1 MLEGIVQGLVA
12 IVVAGVLAQWV
23 AWRLGLPSILLL
35 LGVGI
40 LAGPVLGWL
49 EPDALFGDLLLPFVS
64 LSVAVILYEGGLSLR
79 WRELSQ
85 VGGVVRNLSTVG
97 VLVTWSG
104 GSLLARA
111 LFDVSWTMALLL
123 GALFIVTGP
132 TVIGPMLRQIR
143 PRRSVATALKWEGI
157 VTDPLGVMVAV
168 IVFEVVLYGVDGA
181 HPMRGIAIVLG
192 MGSLL
197 GIAAGWG
204 LGWLLRQHLLPDHLQ
219 NPVSLMLVFLIFGA
233 SESVQSE
240 SGLLAVTVM
249 GVVLA
254 NQRRI
259 DIRHII
265 EFKESLQVLLLAV
278 LFVLLS
284 ARIEREMLLQIGWR
298 HVLFLAGLV
307 LVVRPL
313 AVFLSSIGS
322 KMGWREKLFVALVA
336 PRGIVSAALASVL
349 ALELREHGVAGAE
362 QIVPLAFFVIVGTV
376 MIYGIGAPF
385 MARILGVSSKA
396 HRGLLILGAHEWA
409 RSLAQSL
416 QKVGGDVLLVD
427 TNRRNVT
434 SARLDGL
441 QVTQENILAEG
452 ALEDIDL
459 SDRGTFLAL
468 TSNDEVNSL
477 ACLRMA
483 EVFGRSSVYQLEATE
498 GRSNTPDFELGGRGL
513 FDDDV
518 THSSISQRFR
528 LGHVFKSTKLSEEFT
543 LGDYRRLYGEDALP
557 LFVVQAS
564 GAILPFDSE
573 LPLAPKTGQTLV
585 GLAKDEPTT

>member
-543 LGDYRRLYGEDALP
+543 LDDYRRLYGEDALP